1 MHEPALRAAA
11 FGSDP
16 LPDPAVL
23 RGAGSPRERLLAAI
37 VLGAQGRYAA
47 AAALLDVLRHD
58 PDPVTASLAASTL
71 GAHRRQ
77 LGGHRQAR
85 ALDGEAFAKVA
96 ALESGA
102 GAGGL
107 GVAGVRAA
115 ALEVGLGTG
124 AGGRGL
130 GGEAFA
136 RVAALEGDPDPE
148 GLGAGSA
155 ARETGP
161 EGLTAARTRT
171 AAGPGPGGLDAS
183 GAKVAPPGTGPDSEW
198 LAAARVKAAASEP
211 GPDSGGLATSG
222 AKVAPSGTA
231 PDPEGSAAARARA
244 AAPELSPGSGRS
256 GVAAAEAATPG
267 TGPAPTAPG
276 QPGAKTLPNAAHPES
291 GPDPDGLDAAGARAD
306 ALLGLAADNLA
317 LGRLR
322 AARRLAARAAEQHAG
337 WRACVRGGWV
347 GAEIELAAGQGAAA
361 VPHAERAFETALARG
376 ARRHAVKSGIVLA
389 VAVRAA
395 GRPDHRE
402 ISDGLVGNALA
413 TAEECEL
420 LSLLWPAALVAADLR
435 PGHAE
440 EYRFRVAQVLH
451 AVLRSADPCG
461 RRIAGESP
469 WVPDPGG

>member
-16 LPDPAVL
+16 LPDPAAL
-23 RGAGSPRERLLAAI
+23 RAASGREASSRERLLAAI

-47 AAALLDVLRHD
+47 AAALLERLRRD
-58 PDPVTASLAASTL
+58 SDPVMASLAASTL

-85 ALDGEAFAKVA
+85 ALDGEAFAKAATLGPGPGLGPGDA
-96 ALESGA
+96 ALEAGPGRDGRVGA
-102 GAGGL
+102 RAG
-107 GVAGVRAA
+107 
-115 ALEVGLGTG
+115 T
-124 AGGRGL
+124 
-130 GGEAFA
+130 
-136 RVAALEGDPDPE
+136 P
-148 GLGAGSA
+148 
-155 ARETGP
+155 GP
-161 EGLTAARTRT
+161 
-171 AAGPGPGGLDAS
+171 GPGPGGEPPAS
-183 GAKVAPPGTGPDSEW
+183 APTPEPGPGDS
-198 LAAARVKAAASEP
+198 ARAKAAA
-211 GPDSGGLATSG
+211 
-222 AKVAPSGTA
+222 AP
-231 PDPEGSAAARARA
+231 
-244 AAPELSPGSGRS
+244 
-256 GVAAAEAATPG
+256 
-267 TGPAPTAPG
+267 
-276 QPGAKTLPNAAHPES
+276 
-291 GPDPDGLDAAGARAD
+291 PDPDGLDAAGARAD

-317 LGRLR
+317 LGRLS
-322 AARRLAARAAEQHAG
+322 AARRLAARAADQHAG
-337 WRACVRGGWV
+337 WRARVRGGWV
-347 GAEIELAAGQGAAA
+347 GAEIELAAGHGAAA
-361 VPHAERAFETALARG
+361 VPHAERAFETAVARG

-395 GRPDHRE
+395 GLPDHRE

>member
-23 RGAGSPRERLLAAI
+23 RGAGTPRERLLAAI

-47 AAALLDVLRHD
+47 AAALLERLRGES
-58 PDPVTASLAASTL
+58 DPVTASLAASTL
-71 GAHRRQ
+71 ASHRRQ
-77 LGGHRQAR
+77 LGGHRRAR

-96 ALESGA
+96 AL
-102 GAGGL
+102 
-107 GVAGVRAA
+107 
-115 ALEVGLGTG
+115 T
-124 AGGRGL
+124 
-130 GGEAFA
+130 
-136 RVAALEGDPDPE
+136 GDPDP
-148 GLGAGSA
+148 S
-155 ARETGP
+155 
-161 EGLTAARTRT
+161 
-171 AAGPGPGGLDAS
+171 GLDAA
-183 GAKVAPPGTGPDSEW
+183 GARPAALTGDPDD
-198 LAAARVKAAASEP
+198 LAAAASLSGSSDRAGFVAAASLS
-211 GPDSGGLATSG
+211 GDSDPDNLAAAASLTGSSDPDGLAAAASLSG
-222 AKVAPSGTA
+222 AS
-231 PDPEGSAAARARA
+231 
-244 AAPELSPGSGRS
+244 
-256 GVAAAEAATPG
+256 
-267 TGPAPTAPG
+267 APTSLDPAASLSGDPG
-276 QPGAKTLPNAAHPES
+276 D
-291 GPDPDGLDAAGARAD
+291 PDPDGLDAAGARAD

-317 LGRLR
+317 LGRLA
-322 AARRLAARAAEQHAG
+322 AARRLAARAAEQRAG
-337 WRACVRGGWV
+337 WRAGVRGGWV

-361 VPHAERAFETALARG
+361 VPHAERAFETAVARG

-389 VAVRAA
+389 VAVSAA
-395 GRPDHRE
+395 GCPDHRE
-402 ISDGLVGNALA
+402 ISDGLVGNAMA